1 MRTTRTPVQRYL
13 PSALLAVGVLL
24 VFSTRSQT
32 SVPLGAA
39 LTTVLPTWQ
48 GLRITDQKIS
58 DEEKRIAGMTEYV
71 ARIYWRDTLDAAFTT
86 YVGYYDRQSQGHAMH
101 SPKNCLPGAGW
112 EILKTDLATVRSGGR
127 DVVVNKFLLKNG
139 PREAFVYY
147 WYQGRGR
154 IVASEYAV
162 KWNLLH
168 DAALVG
174 HTEEALVRIVAYVP
188 RASTLPA
195 GTTLGQAYAAAER
208 LGAEVAG
215 HVLTDVA
222 RVLPPAPGQSA
233 RAAGDALQ
241 VAQITAFRRR

>member
-1 MRTTRTPVQRYL
+1 MTTTQTPVRRFL
-13 PSALLAVGVLL
+13 PSALLAIGVLL

-32 SVPLGAA
+32 AVPLVAPLA
-39 LTTVLPTWQ
+39 TVLPSWQ
-48 GLRITDQKIS
+48 GLRITDQKVS
-58 DEEKRIAGMTEYV
+58 DEEKRIAGMTDYV
-71 ARIYWRDTLDAAFTT
+71 ARVYWRDTLDAAFTT
-86 YVGYYDRQSQGHAMH
+86 YVGYYDRQSQGHSMH

-112 EILKTDLATVRSGGR
+112 EILRTDVATVRAGGR

-174 HTEEALVRIVAYVP
+174 HTEEALVRVVAFVP
-188 RASTLPA
+188 RANSLPA
-195 GTTLGQAYAAAER
+195 GTTLAQAYTAAER

-215 HVLTDVA
+215 HMLTDVA
-222 RVLPPAPGQSA
+222 RVLPPGPGRSA
-233 RAAGDALQ
+233 STAAEESRPAMT
-241 VAQITAFRRR
+241 TAFR